1 MKTKTSKAPSKK
13 SSWTTAK
20 CFLIIFL
27 PLAALMGTATT
38 AIHSADIKSEMI
50 IVENDAHHTVNLL
63 LEVIADDFD
72 LIVADLMILS
82 ETNALQTVLERENI
96 PHRHDLAKEFLS
108 FSKRKEIYD
117 QIRFLDEGGM
127 EVVRVNFDDGQPI
140 IVPED
145 QLQLK
150 RDRYY
155 FKDTFQLEAGQ
166 VFVSPLDLNIEHGQI
181 EQPLKPM
188 IRFGTPV
195 FDNQGQKRG
204 IVLLNYFGAELIH
217 QIERSSSGD
226 LGQIMLLNCDGF
238 WLTGGPKAQD
248 EWGFMYQDRNDRTFE
263 KTFPQAWQSIYH
275 AESGQFRHADGLF
288 TFATVYPLLETWKSS
303 TGSGKA
309 FEPSKAPLG
318 SREYFW
324 KVVLFASQDV
334 LDART
339 RGSWS
344 RFLLLNAGLTAA
356 LLGVSL
362 FLARAIVNRKQ
373 AEGQRNAALAA
384 LQELNATLEAQ
395 VTERTAELQQRAT
408 EVEASMARL
417 REAQDRLVRSERLA
431 AIGELAASM
440 AHELRNPLSVIRAS
454 AYYVKYTLTGET
466 DDRVQDSLDQIEK
479 QVLISDKIIRDLL
492 DFARTRP
499 PQLRPGDV
507 NEVMQATLAGVP
519 FPEEIVVVTQLAEG
533 LPLVPLD
540 PSQME
545 RVLLNLITN
554 AVQAMPEGGQLE
566 VRTWEEDKAVLVSIS
581 DTGVGIPPENLAR
594 IFEPL
599 FTTKTHGTGLG
610 LSICR
615 RIVEAHGGSI
625 EVESPSTTL
634 ETGVLRTGQPGAG
647 STFTVRLPM
656 KSSTADAES

>member
-1 MKTKTSKAPSKK
+1 MT
-13 SSWTTAK
+13 
-20 CFLIIFL
+20 
-27 PLAALMGTATT
+27 
-38 AIHSADIKSEMI
+38 

-82 ETNALQTVLERENI
+82 ETNALQKVLESENV
-96 PHRHDLAKEFLS
+96 PHRHDLAKEFLL
-108 FSKRKEIYD
+108 FSRRKEIYD
-117 QIRFLDEGGM
+117 QIRFLDEEGL
-127 EVVRVNFDDGQPI
+127 EIVRVNFNGGEPT

-145 QLQLK
+145 QQQLK

-195 FDNQGQKRG
+195 FDSQGQKRG
-204 IVLLNYFGAELIH
+204 IVLLNYFGADMIH
-217 QIERSSSGD
+217 RIERSSSGD
-226 LGQIMLLNCDGF
+226 LGQVMLLNCDSF
-238 WLTGGPKAQD
+238 WLAGGLKIQD

-263 KTFPQAWQSIYH
+263 KTFPEAWQRIYH
-275 AESGQFRHADGLF
+275 AESGQFRHTDGLF

-318 SREYFW
+318 SKEYFW

-334 LDART
+334 LAART
-339 RGSWS
+339 RGSWQ
-344 RFLLLNAGLTAA
+344 RFLLLNAGLTVA
-356 LLGVSL
+356 LLAVSS

-373 AEGQRNAALAA
+373 AEEQRNVALAA
-384 LQELNATLEAQ
+384 QQELNATLEAQ
-395 VTERTAELQQRAT
+395 VTERTAELQQRAA
-408 EVEASMARL
+408 ELEASMARL

-431 AIGELAASM
+431 AIGELAASV
-440 AHELRNPLSVIRAS
+440 AHELRNPLSVIRTS
-454 AYYVKYTLTGET
+454 AYYVKYRLLEKA
-466 DDRVQDSLDQIEK
+466 DDKVQDSLDQIEK
-479 QVLISDKIIRDLL
+479 QVLVSDKIIRDLL
-492 DFARTRP
+492 DFARVRP
-499 PQLRPGDV
+499 PELRPADV
-507 NEVMQATLAGVP
+507 NEVVQATLAGVS
-519 FPEEIVVVTQLAEG
+519 FPEEIVVVTRLAEG
-533 LPLVPLD
+533 LPPVPLD

-545 RVLLNLITN
+545 RAFLNLVTN
-554 AVQAMPEGGQLE
+554 SVQAMPEGGQLQ
-566 VRTWEEDKAVLVSIS
+566 VRTWGEDEAILVSIS

-599 FTTKTHGTGLG
+599 FTTKTQGTGLG

-625 EVESPSTTL
+625 EVESPSITLGTSTL
-634 ETGVLRTGQPGAG
+634 ETGQAGTG
-647 STFTVRLPM
+647 STFTVRLPIG
-656 KSSTADAES
+656 SSTADTDD